1 MVVVCNPSGHLV
13 DWRNALFPTQI
24 PYAGKS
30 NLFMKPKFLGIL
42 QREYWFVVM
51 SRSLLALVVGILCW
65 PAFITLLDLYDA
77 YSPILEVNAP
87 AWLLSICV
95 FSIVVS
101 SGLIIWSWL
110 SKPNLTQIALDIE
123 KNNPDLRD
131 QLNCAVELEGKSKKR
146 KREEKKRK
154 EKKTRRKDKERKENE
169 KKRKGKKRKKQR
181 KNECDV

>member
-1 MVVVCNPSGHLV
+1 
-13 DWRNALFPTQI
+13 
-24 PYAGKS
+24 
-30 NLFMKPKFLGIL
+30 MKPKFLGIL
-42 QREYWFVVM
+42 QRESWFVVL

-146 KREEKKRK
+146 KLTFMEERVVSLTESYVREVSWKKGNAAK
-154 EKKTRRKDKERKENE
+154 FLLLAS
-169 KKRKGKKRKKQR
+169 
-181 KNECDV
+181 CDHGSRFRGNSKFLGFS